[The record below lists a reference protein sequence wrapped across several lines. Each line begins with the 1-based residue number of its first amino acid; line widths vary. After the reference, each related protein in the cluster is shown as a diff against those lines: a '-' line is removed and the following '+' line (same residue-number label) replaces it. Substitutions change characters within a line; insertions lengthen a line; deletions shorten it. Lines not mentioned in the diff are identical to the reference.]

1 MSNKVYQEI
10 TDKIIEQLKKG
21 CIPWE
26 QPWFGS
32 NGPISY
38 ATGRQY
44 SFLNKLVLQGEPTEF
59 LTWHQIQQHNGHLR
73 KGSKGRRVFFWA
85 TFDKAETNDKGE
97 TVIKQ
102 IPYLKTYTVFRI
114 DDCDGIQPRWQTKTN
129 STTNTPIKQ
138 AEETVSCYLSREKI
152 ELKNIRNEAYYSVRY
167 DYINIPVIN
176 NFKSSEDYYSTL
188 LHEIIHSTGNQKRL
202 GRFKANDTSSP
213 FGSPDYSRE
222 ELVAEMGCSFLLHHL
237 GISNTR
243 TLEQNAAYIRSWLT
257 ALSNDVSLIAIAAT
271 RAERAAQY
279 VLSQAA

>member
-10 TDKIIEQLKKG
+10 TDKIINQLKNG
-21 CIPWE
+21 TVPWE

-32 NGPISY
+32 SGAVSY
-38 ATGRQY
+38 ATGRAY
-44 SFLNKLVLQGEPTEF
+44 SLLNQMILGGESGEF
-59 LTWHQIQQHNGHLR
+59 LTWHQIQLHNGYLR
-73 KGSKGRRVFFWA
+73 KGSKGRRVFFWS

-97 TVIKQ
+97 TTIKQ
-102 IPYLKTYTVFRI
+102 IPYLKTYTVFRV
-114 DDCDGIQPRWQTKTN
+114 DDCDGVSKRWQPKTN
-129 STTNTPIKQ
+129 TTTNTPIKQ
-138 AEETVSCYLSREKI
+138 AEETVSKYLSRENI
-152 ELKNIRNEAYYSVRY
+152 ELKNIRNEAYYSVKN
-167 DYINIPVIN
+167 DYINVPVIN
-176 NFKSSEDYYSTL
+176 NFRSSEDYYSTL

-202 GRFKANDTSSP
+202 GRFKADDTSSP

-243 TLEQNAAYIRSWLT
+243 TLEQNAAYIQSWLT

-279 VLSQAA
+279 VLGQAA